1 MLFRSETMELKDK
14 LTAFYTEHYKPY
26 TQPEQL
32 DYEYM
37 SNVLSYLCE
46 DIMTMYE
53 NNIQLHYV
61 DYMERFVNVV
71 WKKKMIV
78 EKIRKMFP
86 TKKEKETRIRY
97 LEKELR
103 QIKNDL
109 LNVEPNVAYTSKPYY
124 HTWITEQKQ
133 LILPNKEKFQKQSIY
148 YDLKCKPMDYFQIGR
163 AHV

>member
-1 MLFRSETMELKDK
+1 MKVVCGEKHTNQGRLPKKETLELIEN
-14 LTAFYTEHYKPY
+14 LTSFYIEHYKPH

-61 DYMERFVNVV
+61 DYVERFVNVV
-71 WKKKMIV
+71 WKKKMMV
-78 EKIRKMFP
+78 EKIRKIFP
-86 TKKEKETRIRY
+86 TKKEREARVRQ

-103 QIKNDL
+103 KIKNDL
-109 LNVEPNVAYTSKPYY
+109 LNE
-124 HTWITEQKQ
+124 
-133 LILPNKEKFQKQSIY
+133 
-148 YDLKCKPMDYFQIGR
+148 IGR
-163 AHV
+163 ASCRERV